1 MLWFS
6 VVRVPIRAT
15 VWMNASSS
23 ERFKE
28 NGLWDI
34 CRDVIEGNE
43 VWRWAMNSREGMALD
58 ERSRVRRDS
67 KIGGGSL
74 GV

>member
-1 MLWFS
+1 
-6 VVRVPIRAT
+6 
-15 VWMNASSS
+15 MNASSS

-34 CRDVIEGNE
+34 RRDVIEGNE
-43 VWRWAMNSREGMALD
+43 VGRWAMNSREGIALD

-67 KIGGGSL
+67 NIGGGSL